1 MCFFSLTFLH
11 LRCVYTHSC
20 LFLYLGHFC
29 FSYYFTSIS
38 VIPLLLPLSR
48 FSRVWLCGTPQT
60 AVHQAP
66 PSLGFSRQEHWSG
79 LPFPSPMHE
88 SEKWKWSHSVVSDSG
103 TLWTAAYQAP
113 PSMGFSM
120 ARLLEWGAIAFS
132 PVIPLIHPFSR
143 WSSQSRDRTRVSCI
157 CRHILYQL
165 SHKGSPRMLEWVAY
179 PFSSGSSWPRNR
191 TRVSCVVGRFFT
203 NWAMRKAVLVMSFT
217 LKQYCICI

>member
-132 PVIPLIHPFSR
+132 PVIPLIQYKISSVQFTSVTQSYPTLCNTMDCSTPGIHVHHQLPEFTQTHVHWVGDAIQPSHPLLSPSPPTFNL
-143 WSSQSRDRTRVSCI
+143 SQ
-157 CRHILYQL
+157 HQGLF
-165 SHKGSPRMLEWVAY
+165 K
-179 PFSSGSSWPRNR
+179 
-191 TRVSCVVGRFFT
+191 
-203 NWAMRKAVLVMSFT
+203 
-217 LKQYCICI
+217 

>member
-120 ARLLEWGAIAFS
+120 ARLLEWGAIAFF
-132 PVIPLIHPFSR
+132 PVIPLIQYKISSVQFTSVTQSYPTLCNTMDCSMPGIHVHHQLPEFTQTHVHWVGDAIQPSHPLLSPSPPTFNL
-143 WSSQSRDRTRVSCI
+143 SQ
-157 CRHILYQL
+157 HQGLF
-165 SHKGSPRMLEWVAY
+165 K
-179 PFSSGSSWPRNR
+179 
-191 TRVSCVVGRFFT
+191 
-203 NWAMRKAVLVMSFT
+203 
-217 LKQYCICI
+217 